1 MARTTRVQMNDY
13 EYDYEVGRQE
23 FTTGRSQTEAVDRSV
38 DESQVVQGTVLWL
51 PAREDLPE
59 RAVRRAHGKGAIEE
73 GIFNHPVVVV
83 SRPEEDSQII
93 HFHLVS
99 FFHQSIQD
107 LVLTMQITSLQ
118 GRRLE
123 QLYSKSNEFH
133 ASRRSWFLPVA
144 PTPSHPDAV
153 SKKTKKRF
161 PTLILANGA
170 TLRWDSYV
178 NIRHVYKIDISLL
191 RAYSNPDTPTVE
203 VYHFER
209 ESTIR
214 MLAKGKSLTLY
225 EPGPQFVGAGLQRTR
240 SEPTPTTHDA
250 YYIAMPM
257 DTQWPSITA
266 YPPPPTRSSQNWS
279 TYPSPNRQPDFH
291 ISRTEAARIPGTP
304 PKVPPD
310 GGLTT
315 VLSSMQQQVSG
326 NVQAIAGVT
335 QQKLAT
341 VYQSQLVIVKAP
353 VERAWRDLKGV
364 TAIAIASL

>member
-93 HFHLVS
+93 HFHL
-99 FFHQSIQD
+99 
-107 LVLTMQITSLQ
+107 ITSLQ

-315 VLSSMQQQVSG
+315 
-326 NVQAIAGVT
+326 
-335 QQKLAT
+335 LAT